1 MKLKIKGLKKE
12 MSTTGTGA
20 SFAAGVGAQYA
31 TPKAFKKRKEEI
43 GEPFTKP
50 NPSVPNRKSKFI
62 DYKQIFEDAMEEL
75 KFNPITDFTDSQA
88 WAGDNTGYD
97 MDTQDAA
104 SVLEL
109 AKVSKGGQFKVGDI
123 QKSKGVKYT
132 VTDIDKVTGQISW
145 KIDYVPAFDSVF
157 KKFDALK
164 DAMVELD
171 RKTNDSTID
180 TISDRMKGL
189 FNQYRTYIRKN
200 YPEEYS
206 KFQTAENIDPKSQA
220 KHKGKSAPFGSA
232 YEPVKEGLINEQA
245 DYKYLTQVILDA
257 NPKMNV
263 YYSSSRNVVNI
274 GGVGYDSGE
283 LVRNFNQPP
292 GSSTKIKNN
301 FYYANEN
308 PIDTKQE
315 VERLSNGK
323 IKVDIQK
330 GYGGKPVVVYS
341 IAKSL
346 NERLGVSKDKLNNI
360 VKFVGAIN
368 FTQMIISLRD
378 ENVQDEIVSAFED
391 QYPAVMDKRD
401 DLQEA
406 RYSQFKTETKLRT
419 PTEQIHRAVREI
431 RRKIDEIVKVVGHT
445 ERMKSE
451 LKGSNEGMS
460 YLKRTRNAINT
471 ISEKLQELNNRIK
484 GLTE

>member
-1 MKLKIKGLKKE
+1 MKLKIKGLNKE

-20 SFAAGVGAQYA
+20 SFTPGTGAQYA
-31 TPKAFKKRKEEI
+31 TPKAFKIKKDEI

-50 NPSVPNRKSKFI
+50 NPSIPNRKSKFF
-62 DYKQIFEDAMEEL
+62 DYKQIFEDNMAEL
-75 KFNPITDFTDSQA
+75 KFNPIKDFTDSQA

-109 AKVSKGGQFKVGDI
+109 AKVSKGGQFKVGDVET
-123 QKSKGVKYT
+123 SKGVKYT
-132 VTDIDKVTGQISW
+132 VTKIDPTTGQISW

-164 DAMVELD
+164 DAMADLD
-171 RKTNDSTID
+171 RRTNDSTID
-180 TISDRMKGL
+180 NIADRMKGL

-232 YEPVKEGLINEQA
+232 YEPVTNENLDKVAGGIPFKIINRQAIISEPLDDATKERIIKRAEKHG
-245 DYKYLTQVILDA
+245 
-257 NPKMNV
+257 
-263 YYSSSRNVVNI
+263 YSAKPNMG
-274 GGVGYDSGE
+274 GGVTIFKES
-283 LVRNFNQPP
+283 Q
-292 GSSTKIKNN
+292 
-301 FYYANEN
+301 
-308 PIDTKQE
+308 
-315 VERLSNGK
+315 LS
-323 IKVDIQK
+323 
-330 GYGGKPVVVYS
+330 
-341 IAKSL
+341 
-346 NERLGVSKDKLNNI
+346 EELGVSKRYLTRIADE
-360 VKFVGAIN
+360 VGESVFA
-368 FTQMIISLRD
+368 QMILNLRD
-378 ENVQDEIVSAFED
+378 ENVQDEIVDAFED
-391 QYPAVMDKRD
+391 QYPVVRD
-401 DLQEA
+401 FKNKLNEA

-451 LKGSNEGMS
+451 LKSSNEGMS

>member
-1 MKLKIKGLKKE
+1 MKLKIKGLNKE

-20 SFAAGVGAQYA
+20 SFTPGTGAQYA
-31 TPKAFKKRKEEI
+31 TPKAFKKKKDEI

-50 NPSVPNRKSKFI
+50 NPSIPNRKSKFF
-62 DYKQIFEDAMEEL
+62 DYKQIFEDNMEEL
-75 KFNPITDFTDSQA
+75 KFNPIKDFTDSQA

-109 AKVSKGGQFKVGDI
+109 AKVSKGGQFKVDDV

-132 VTDIDKVTGQISW
+132 VTNIDPVTGQISW
-145 KIDYVPAFDSVF
+145 EIDYVPAFDSVY

-164 DAMVELD
+164 DAMADLD
-171 RKTNDSTID
+171 RRTNDSTID
-180 TISDRMKGL
+180 NIADRMKGL

-232 YEPVKEGLINEQA
+232 YEPVKEINE
-245 DYKYLTQVILDA
+245 
-257 NPKMNV
+257 
-263 YYSSSRNVVNI
+263 
-274 GGVGYDSGE
+274 E
-283 LVRNFNQPP
+283 
-292 GSSTKIKNN
+292 
-301 FYYANEN
+301 
-308 PIDTKQE
+308 
-315 VERLSNGK
+315 
-323 IKVDIQK
+323 
-330 GYGGKPVVVYS
+330 
-341 IAKSL
+341 
-346 NERLGVSKDKLNNI
+346 LGVSKRYLTRIADE
-360 VKFVGAIN
+360 VGESVFA
-368 FTQMIISLRD
+368 QMILNLRD
-378 ENVQDEIVSAFED
+378 ENVQDEIVDAFED
-391 QYPAVMDKRD
+391 QYPVVRD
-401 DLQEA
+401 FKNKLNEA

-419 PTEQIHRAVREI
+419 PTEQIHRTVREI
-431 RRKIDEIVKVVGHT
+431 RRKIDEMVKVVGHT

>member
-1 MKLKIKGLKKE
+1 MKLKIKGLNKE

-20 SFAAGVGAQYA
+20 SFTPGTGAQYA
-31 TPKAFKKRKEEI
+31 TPKAFKKKKDEI

-50 NPSVPNRKSKFI
+50 NPSIPNRKSKFF
-62 DYKQIFEDAMEEL
+62 DYKQIFEDNMEEL
-75 KFNPITDFTDSQA
+75 KFNPVKDFTDSQA

-109 AKVSKGGQFKVGDI
+109 AKISKGGQFKVGDV
-123 QKSKGVKYT
+123 QKSKGVEYT
-132 VTDIDKVTGQISW
+132 VTNIDPITGQISW
-145 KIDYVPAFDSVF
+145 KIDYVPAFDTVY
-157 KKFDALK
+157 KKFDDLR
-164 DAMVELD
+164 DAMGELD
-171 RKTNDSTID
+171 RRTNDSTID

-200 YPEEYS
+200 YPDEYK

-232 YEPVKEGLINEQA
+232 YEPVTKENIDKVAGGIP
-245 DYKYLTQVILDA
+245 YKIENGNAIISMPLPDDTKKRIIKRAKANGYLA
-257 NPKMNV
+257 KPNMG
-263 YYSSSRNVVNI
+263 
-274 GGVGYDSGE
+274 GGVTIFKES
-283 LVRNFNQPP
+283 Q
-292 GSSTKIKNN
+292 
-301 FYYANEN
+301 
-308 PIDTKQE
+308 
-315 VERLSNGK
+315 LS
-323 IKVDIQK
+323 
-330 GYGGKPVVVYS
+330 
-341 IAKSL
+341 
-346 NERLGVSKDKLNNI
+346 EELGVSKRYLTRIADE
-360 VKFVGAIN
+360 VGESVFA
-368 FTQMIISLRD
+368 QMILNLRD
-378 ENVQDEIVSAFED
+378 ENVQDEIVDAFED
-391 QYPAVMDKRD
+391 QYPVVRD
-401 DLQEA
+401 FKNKLNEA

-451 LKGSNEGMS
+451 LKSSNEGMS

>member
-20 SFAAGVGAQYA
+20 SFAPGTGGQYA
-31 TPKAFKKRKEEI
+31 TPKAFGKRKVSKKDSA
-43 GEPFTKP
+43 PFTEP
-50 NPSVPNRKSKFI
+50 NPSIPNRKSKFM
-62 DYKQIFEDAMEEL
+62 DYKQIFEDAVEEL

-109 AKVSKGGQFKVGDI
+109 AKFSKGGQFKVGDT
-123 QKSKGVKYT
+123 QSEKGVKYT
-132 VTDIDKVTGQISW
+132 VTNIDPVTGQISW

-157 KKFDALK
+157 KKFDDLK
-164 DAMVELD
+164 DAMSELD
-171 RKTNDSTID
+171 RRTDDATID
-180 TISDRMKGL
+180 NISDRMRGL

-232 YEPVKEGLINEQA
+232 YEPITKENINKVAGGIPYKIQNGNAIISMPLPDDVKQRIIKRAKDNG
-245 DYKYLTQVILDA
+245 YKA
-257 NPKMNV
+257 KPNMG
-263 YYSSSRNVVNI
+263 
-274 GGVGYDSGE
+274 GGVTIFKES
-283 LVRNFNQPP
+283 Q
-292 GSSTKIKNN
+292 
-301 FYYANEN
+301 
-308 PIDTKQE
+308 
-315 VERLSNGK
+315 LS
-323 IKVDIQK
+323 
-330 GYGGKPVVVYS
+330 
-341 IAKSL
+341 
-346 NERLGVSKDKLNNI
+346 
-360 VKFVGAIN
+360 
-368 FTQMIISLRD
+368 
-378 ENVQDEIVSAFED
+378 
-391 QYPAVMDKRD
+391 
-401 DLQEA
+401 EA

-431 RRKIDEIVKVVGHT
+431 RRKIDEMVKVVGHT
-445 ERMKSE
+445 ERMKAE

>member
-1 MKLKIKGLKKE
+1 MKLKIKGLNKE

-20 SFAAGVGAQYA
+20 SFTPGTGAQYA
-31 TPKAFKKRKEEI
+31 TPKAFKKKKDEI

-50 NPSVPNRKSKFI
+50 NPSIPNRKSKFF
-62 DYKQIFEDAMEEL
+62 DYKQIFEDNMEEL
-75 KFNPITDFTDSQA
+75 KFNPIKDFTDSQA

-109 AKVSKGGQFKVGDI
+109 AKVSKGGQFKVGDVET
-123 QKSKGVKYT
+123 SKGVKYT
-132 VTDIDKVTGQISW
+132 VTKIDPTTGQISW

-164 DAMVELD
+164 DAMADLD
-171 RKTNDSTID
+171 RRTNDSTID
-180 TISDRMKGL
+180 NIADRMKGL

-232 YEPVKEGLINEQA
+232 YEPVKEINE
-245 DYKYLTQVILDA
+245 
-257 NPKMNV
+257 
-263 YYSSSRNVVNI
+263 
-274 GGVGYDSGE
+274 E
-283 LVRNFNQPP
+283 
-292 GSSTKIKNN
+292 
-301 FYYANEN
+301 
-308 PIDTKQE
+308 
-315 VERLSNGK
+315 
-323 IKVDIQK
+323 
-330 GYGGKPVVVYS
+330 
-341 IAKSL
+341 
-346 NERLGVSKDKLNNI
+346 LGVSKRYLTRIADE
-360 VKFVGAIN
+360 VGESVFA
-368 FTQMIISLRD
+368 QMILNLRD
-378 ENVQDEIVSAFED
+378 ENVQDEIVDAFED
-391 QYPAVMDKRD
+391 QYPVVRD
-401 DLQEA
+401 FKNKLNEA

>member
-1 MKLKIKGLKKE
+1 MKLKIKGLNKE

-20 SFAAGVGAQYA
+20 SFTPGTGAQYA
-31 TPKAFKKRKEEI
+31 TPKAFKKKKDEI

-50 NPSVPNRKSKFI
+50 NPSIPNRKSKFF
-62 DYKQIFEDAMEEL
+62 DYKQIFEDNIEEL
-75 KFNPITDFTDSQA
+75 KFNPIKDFTDSQA

-109 AKVSKGGQFKVGDI
+109 AKVSKGGQFKVGDV

-132 VTDIDKVTGQISW
+132 VTNIDPVTGQISW

-164 DAMVELD
+164 DAMADLD
-171 RKTNDSTID
+171 RRTNDSTID
-180 TISDRMKGL
+180 NIADRMKGL

-232 YEPVKEGLINEQA
+232 YEPVKEINE
-245 DYKYLTQVILDA
+245 
-257 NPKMNV
+257 
-263 YYSSSRNVVNI
+263 
-274 GGVGYDSGE
+274 E
-283 LVRNFNQPP
+283 
-292 GSSTKIKNN
+292 
-301 FYYANEN
+301 
-308 PIDTKQE
+308 
-315 VERLSNGK
+315 
-323 IKVDIQK
+323 
-330 GYGGKPVVVYS
+330 
-341 IAKSL
+341 
-346 NERLGVSKDKLNNI
+346 LGVSKRYLTRIADE
-360 VKFVGAIN
+360 VGESVFA
-368 FTQMIISLRD
+368 QMILNLRD
-378 ENVQDEIVSAFED
+378 ENVQDEIVDAFED
-391 QYPAVMDKRD
+391 QYPVVRD
-401 DLQEA
+401 FKNKLNEA

-431 RRKIDEIVKVVGHT
+431 RRKIDEMVKVVGHT

>member
-1 MKLKIKGLKKE
+1 MKLKIKGLNKE

-20 SFAAGVGAQYA
+20 SFTPGTGAQYA
-31 TPKAFKKRKEEI
+31 TPKAFKKKKDEI

-50 NPSVPNRKSKFI
+50 NPSIPNRKSKFF
-62 DYKQIFEDAMEEL
+62 DYKQIFEDNMEEL
-75 KFNPITDFTDSQA
+75 KFNPIKDFTDSQA

-109 AKVSKGGQFKVGDI
+109 AKVSKGGQFKVGDV

-132 VTDIDKVTGQISW
+132 VTNIDPVTGQISCE
-145 KIDYVPAFDSVF
+145 IDYIPAFDSVY
-157 KKFDALK
+157 KKFDPLK
-164 DAMVELD
+164 DALVDLD
-171 RKTNDSTID
+171 RRTNDSTID
-180 TISDRMKGL
+180 NIADRMKGL

-232 YEPVKEGLINEQA
+232 YEPVKEINE
-245 DYKYLTQVILDA
+245 
-257 NPKMNV
+257 
-263 YYSSSRNVVNI
+263 
-274 GGVGYDSGE
+274 E
-283 LVRNFNQPP
+283 
-292 GSSTKIKNN
+292 
-301 FYYANEN
+301 
-308 PIDTKQE
+308 
-315 VERLSNGK
+315 
-323 IKVDIQK
+323 
-330 GYGGKPVVVYS
+330 
-341 IAKSL
+341 
-346 NERLGVSKDKLNNI
+346 LGVSKRYLTRIADE
-360 VKFVGAIN
+360 VGESVFA
-368 FTQMIISLRD
+368 QMILNLRD
-378 ENVQDEIVSAFED
+378 ENVQDEIVDAFED
-391 QYPAVMDKRD
+391 QYPVVRD
-401 DLQEA
+401 FKNKLNEA

-431 RRKIDEIVKVVGHT
+431 RRKIDEMVKVVGHT

>member
-1 MKLKIKGLKKE
+1 MKLKIKGLNKE

-20 SFAAGVGAQYA
+20 SFTPGTGAQYA
-31 TPKAFKKRKEEI
+31 TPKAFKIKKDEI

-50 NPSVPNRKSKFI
+50 NPSIPNRKSKFM
-62 DYKQIFEDAMEEL
+62 DYKQIFEDAVEEL

-109 AKVSKGGQFKVGDI
+109 AKFSKGGQFKVGDV
-123 QKSKGVKYT
+123 QSEKGVKYT
-132 VTDIDKVTGQISW
+132 VTNIDPVTGQISW

-157 KKFDALK
+157 KKFDDLK
-164 DAMVELD
+164 DAMSELD
-171 RKTNDSTID
+171 RRTDDATID
-180 TISDRMKGL
+180 NISDRMRGL

-232 YEPVKEGLINEQA
+232 YEPVKEINE
-245 DYKYLTQVILDA
+245 
-257 NPKMNV
+257 
-263 YYSSSRNVVNI
+263 
-274 GGVGYDSGE
+274 E
-283 LVRNFNQPP
+283 
-292 GSSTKIKNN
+292 
-301 FYYANEN
+301 
-308 PIDTKQE
+308 
-315 VERLSNGK
+315 
-323 IKVDIQK
+323 
-330 GYGGKPVVVYS
+330 
-341 IAKSL
+341 
-346 NERLGVSKDKLNNI
+346 LGVSKRYLTRIADE
-360 VKFVGAIN
+360 VGESVFA
-368 FTQMIISLRD
+368 QMILNLRD
-378 ENVQDEIVSAFED
+378 ENVQDEIVDAFED
-391 QYPAVMDKRD
+391 QYPVVRD
-401 DLQEA
+401 FKNKLNEA

-451 LKGSNEGMS
+451 LKSSNEGMS

>member
-1 MKLKIKGLKKE
+1 MKLKIKGLNKE

-20 SFAAGVGAQYA
+20 SFTPGTGAQYA
-31 TPKAFKKRKEEI
+31 TPKAFKKKKDEI

-50 NPSVPNRKSKFI
+50 NPSIPNRKSKFF
-62 DYKQIFEDAMEEL
+62 DYKQIFEDNMEEL
-75 KFNPITDFTDSQA
+75 KFNPVKDFTDSQA

-109 AKVSKGGQFKVGDI
+109 AKISKGGQFKVGDV
-123 QKSKGVKYT
+123 QKSKGVEYT
-132 VTDIDKVTGQISW
+132 VTNIDPVTGQISW
-145 KIDYVPAFDSVF
+145 KIDYVPAFDTVY
-157 KKFDALK
+157 KKFDDLR
-164 DAMVELD
+164 DAMGELD
-171 RKTNDSTID
+171 RRTNDSTID

-200 YPEEYS
+200 YPDEYK

-232 YEPVKEGLINEQA
+232 YEPVKEINE
-245 DYKYLTQVILDA
+245 
-257 NPKMNV
+257 
-263 YYSSSRNVVNI
+263 
-274 GGVGYDSGE
+274 E
-283 LVRNFNQPP
+283 
-292 GSSTKIKNN
+292 
-301 FYYANEN
+301 
-308 PIDTKQE
+308 
-315 VERLSNGK
+315 
-323 IKVDIQK
+323 
-330 GYGGKPVVVYS
+330 
-341 IAKSL
+341 
-346 NERLGVSKDKLNNI
+346 LGVSKRILTRAAQEFGEGVFTDMILN
-360 VKFVGAIN
+360 
-368 FTQMIISLRD
+368 LRD
-378 ENVQDEIVSAFED
+378 ENVQDEIVDAFDD
-391 QYPAVMDKRD
+391 QYPGFRNVNVRN
-401 DLQEA
+401 LSEA

-451 LKGSNEGMS
+451 LKSSNEGMS

>member
-1 MKLKIKGLKKE
+1 MKLKIKGLNKE
-12 MSTTGTGA
+12 KSTTGTGA
-20 SFAAGVGAQYA
+20 SFTPGTGAQYA
-31 TPKAFKKRKEEI
+31 TPKAFKKKKDEI

-50 NPSVPNRKSKFI
+50 NPSIPNRKSKFF
-62 DYKQIFEDAMEEL
+62 DYKQIFEDNMEEL
-75 KFNPITDFTDSQA
+75 KFNPIKDFTDSQA

-109 AKVSKGGQFKVGDI
+109 AKVSKGGQFKVGDD

-132 VTDIDKVTGQISW
+132 VTNIDPVTGQISW

-164 DAMVELD
+164 DAMADLD
-171 RKTNDSTID
+171 RRTNDSTID
-180 TISDRMKGL
+180 TIADRMKGL

-232 YEPVKEGLINEQA
+232 YEPVKEINE
-245 DYKYLTQVILDA
+245 
-257 NPKMNV
+257 
-263 YYSSSRNVVNI
+263 
-274 GGVGYDSGE
+274 E
-283 LVRNFNQPP
+283 
-292 GSSTKIKNN
+292 
-301 FYYANEN
+301 
-308 PIDTKQE
+308 
-315 VERLSNGK
+315 
-323 IKVDIQK
+323 
-330 GYGGKPVVVYS
+330 
-341 IAKSL
+341 
-346 NERLGVSKDKLNNI
+346 LGVSKGILTRAAQEFGEGVFTDMILN
-360 VKFVGAIN
+360 
-368 FTQMIISLRD
+368 LRD
-378 ENVQDEIVSAFED
+378 ENVQDEIVDAFDD
-391 QYPAVMDKRD
+391 QYPGFRNVNVRN
-401 DLQEA
+401 LSEA

-431 RRKIDEIVKVVGHT
+431 RRKIDEMVKVVGHT

-460 YLKRTRNAINT
+460 YLKSTRNAINT

>member
-1 MKLKIKGLKKE
+1 MKLKIKGLNKE

-20 SFAAGVGAQYA
+20 SFTPGTGAQYA
-31 TPKAFKKRKEEI
+31 TPKAFKKRKKEI
-43 GEPFTKP
+43 GEPFTEP
-50 NPSVPNRKSKFI
+50 NPSIPNRKSKFM
-62 DYKQIFEDAMEEL
+62 DYRQIFEDNMEEL
-75 KFNPITDFTDSQA
+75 KFNPITDFSDSQA

-109 AKVSKGGQFKVGDI
+109 AKISKGGQFKVGDI

-132 VTDIDKVTGQISW
+132 VTDIDPVTGQISW
-145 KIDYVPAFDSVF
+145 QIDYVPAFDSVF

-164 DAMVELD
+164 DAMSDLD
-171 RKTNDSTID
+171 RRTNDSTID

-232 YEPVKEGLINEQA
+232 YEPVKEI
-245 DYKYLTQVILDA
+245 
-257 NPKMNV
+257 
-263 YYSSSRNVVNI
+263 
-274 GGVGYDSGE
+274 
-283 LVRNFNQPP
+283 
-292 GSSTKIKNN
+292 
-301 FYYANEN
+301 
-308 PIDTKQE
+308 
-315 VERLSNGK
+315 
-323 IKVDIQK
+323 
-330 GYGGKPVVVYS
+330 
-341 IAKSL
+341 

-360 VKFVGAIN
+360 VKFVGAVN